1 MAQDGL
7 KLDILAKDGL
17 ETPASISPVLE
28 LEVYAGL
35 YGTDGTRV
43 VWLQTSTLSAELHPK
58 PYAILFTESKIPL
71 NKETGD
77 TCL

>member
-17 ETPASISPVLE
+17 ETPASISPVLG
-28 LEVYAGL
+28 LEVYASL

-43 VWLQTSTLSAELHPK
+43 V
-58 PYAILFTESKIPL
+58 
-71 NKETGD
+71 
-77 TCL
+77 

>member
-17 ETPASISPVLE
+17 ETPASISPVLG

-43 VWLQTSTLSAELHPK
+43 V
-58 PYAILFTESKIPL
+58 
-71 NKETGD
+71 
-77 TCL
+77 

>member
-1 MAQDGL
+1 MAQAGL

-17 ETPASISPVLE
+17 ETPASISPVLG
-28 LEVYAGL
+28 LEVYASL

-58 PYAILFTESKIPL
+58 PYVFYSLKAKSH
-71 NKETGD
+71 
-77 TCL
+77 